1 MTKFQSLW
9 SALCSVPN
17 NYWWNTL
24 TPLTPTYLSYNN
36 KTLNL
41 ELFLHL
47 IILALEMLQWLYSMQ
62 YCSVMI
68 YSGAGVFCLTILK
81 LQWIIKNQISI
92 EYGNKNGLPKNGGRI
107 QSLVVF
113 FIDVDLSAKTYWT
126 LPRAQTPQS
135 VSCSRKNLRILCQ
148 FSENSD

>member
-17 NYWWNTL
+17 NYWRNM
-24 TPLTPTYLSYNN
+24 LTPTYLSYNN
-36 KTLNL
+36 KTLYL

-68 YSGAGVFCLTILK
+68 YSGAGVYCLTIPK
-81 LQWIIKNQISI
+81 LQWILKNQSMATKTDFLKMDSGYIFSCLL
-92 EYGNKNGLPKNGGRI
+92 NWCWLLVPKLTEHFQGPKHPN
-107 QSLVVF
+107 L
-113 FIDVDLSAKTYWT
+113 Y
-126 LPRAQTPQS
+126 RAP
-135 VSCSRKNLRILCQ
+135 VKI
-148 FSENSD
+148 